1 MQVARRTTPLI
12 LPPPTPEPEPELE
25 LTVEQTEYTLG
36 AVEERTATAVFTAKN
51 EWTLSVVY
59 DNAGTE
65 AATEAATDDE
75 TATEAAWLTV
85 TPASG
90 AAGEQTVELTAAP
103 KITEESRTAYVDI
116 ACGEESVRLTVT
128 QTGTSDETNFSA
140 LFATEFA
147 QKLQG
152 LEIIADA
159 GNITLDDME
168 KIAAITELNVS
179 GSSLTSLQ
187 GIEYFESLTYLGCN
201 YNKLTSL
208 DVSGCTALTVLY
220 CYDNQLTT
228 LNVSNNKEL
237 ESLRCSSNQLKSLDV
252 SQNTALTTLYCGGN
266 PGDGESV
273 FPVTV
278 WADFNLNR
286 IPDKFTKDSWVLDNG
301 TTISPV
307 YQKAQ

>member
-1 MQVARRTTPLI
+1 MTVLDVSNNT
-12 LPPPTPEPEPELE
+12 E
-25 LTVEQTEYTLG
+25 LT
-36 AVEERTATAVFTAKN
+36 
-51 EWTLSVVY
+51 
-59 DNAGTE
+59 
-65 AATEAATDDE
+65 
-75 TATEAAWLTV
+75 
-85 TPASG
+85 
-90 AAGEQTVELTAAP
+90 ELQCY
-103 KITEESRTAYVDI
+103 S
-116 ACGEESVRLTVT
+116 
-128 QTGTSDETNFSA
+128 N
-140 LFATEFA
+140 
-147 QKLQG
+147 
-152 LEIIADA
+152 
-159 GNITLDDME
+159 
-168 KIAAITELNVS
+168 
-179 GSSLTSLQ
+179 SLA
-187 GIEYFESLTYLGCN
+187 
-201 YNKLTSL
+201 SL
-208 DVSGCTALTVLY
+208 DVSGCTALTELY